1 MENEVNTSGL
11 RLLII
16 TGEGPAND
24 DIRRL
29 EGAARQRGHLPSVVP
44 WNELSVAL
52 DDRGPRLC
60 AGGVPLEVDGI
71 IHQMSTD
78 ALDGLVILGAV
89 EEDVPHLNS
98 VDAVLRSADKFA
110 THVRLVAHGVPTPPT
125 AFCPN
130 DDELRLFARD
140 YGYPVVLKQPDGAR
154 GRRSPSRARRANC
167 SPRRPRSGDG
177 DAAAGAAVRRRG
189 GRDQPPGDRRRREVR
204 RGGRA
209 DGRPPGDFRSNGPG
223 DVCRPVTLTEEEI
236 EIVERTARAAELDL
250 MSADLLRSEDGPVIL
265 ETNSFP
271 AFGGFDHVD
280 LCAHVLD
287 VIERKVREHV
297 PLVLPQSPSSE
308 ELLVA
313 EVEEELA
320 IQSGKG
326 SLAASAVRD
335 ASASGGKGP
344 CRPRPEPAGAVRAD
358 RADRVA
364 RLTLRPLRPRP
375 SHASGLIP
383 IR

>member
-16 TGEGPAND
+16 TGEDPAND
-24 DIRRL
+24 DIKRL
-29 EGAARQRGHLPSVVP
+29 ERAARQRGHRPRVVS

-78 ALDGLVILGAV
+78 ALDGLIILGAV
-89 EEDVPHLNS
+89 EEDVPHINS

-130 DDELRLFARD
+130 DHELRLFARD

-154 GRRSPSRARRANC
+154 GAEVTLARGEDELLAKAASIRDRGTPLLVQRFIAE
-167 SPRRPRSGDG
+167 
-177 DAAAGAAVRRRG
+177 AAGINHRVIVIGGAFVAAVEQTG
-189 GRDQPPGDRRRREVR
+189 GR
-204 RGGRA
+204 
-209 DGRPPGDFRSNGPG
+209 PGDFRSNGPG

-236 EIVERTARAAELDL
+236 DIVERAARAAELDL

-280 LCAHVLD
+280 LCAHILD

-297 PLVLPQSPSSE
+297 PLVLPQAPSSE
-308 ELLVA
+308 EILVA

-320 IQSGKG
+320 IHSGKG
-326 SLAASAVRD
+326 RLAASAVRD
-335 ASASGGKGP
+335 DPVSAGEGPFPAS
-344 CRPRPEPAGAVRAD
+344 
-358 RADRVA
+358 
-364 RLTLRPLRPRP
+364 T
-375 SHASGLIP
+375 
-383 IR
+383 